1 MALLRIANLK
11 KSYNITKTQKQEVLK
26 GIDIEFKSG
35 DLVALLGE
43 SGCGKSTLINILGGL
58 DTDYTGSVIIKG
70 EFIRDFSEKQM
81 DDYRKKR
88 VGLIFQNYNLIPH
101 MTIKE
106 NVEIAMSMSDIDG
119 KTKHERAMD
128 LLKLV
133 GLGDYAGKYPNQL
146 SGGQK
151 QRVAIAR
158 ALANNPTI
166 ILADEP
172 TGALDS
178 KSADVVL
185 QILKKIAQTGKLV
198 IIVTHSEKVASGC
211 SRIIKMEDGV
221 IADDQVVNK
230 LHIDSKRD
238 KEIVPKSIKT
248 KDLFKLSSRNVKQK
262 KSRSMLV
269 SLGMAIGMAAVLL
282 ILCLSSG
289 LSNYVNKIYGENT
302 QSLQLIASSDET
314 IDDSIISTV
323 ESMVGSSVSSV
334 TQTQTVSN
342 EATYSYTDPDD
353 AETTYSDTLST
364 FSAYYSGVFKPT
376 LIYGEYTDDDDTYYY
391 IVISEA
397 LARAISSGVNFVGCI
412 GETITITTESG
423 SQDFV
428 ISGVFSDEN
437 YSVAAYVSENG
448 LVSALGVSSSDELE
462 INTLIVMATDT
473 TYVSAVKEDLVAL
486 GLTVSQETSDSETV
500 LKYIDL
506 GTTALTAVGAISTV
520 VSAIMIFIVLYI
532 SVSERMKEIGILRAV
547 GARRSDIRKM
557 FMFEA
562 GMLGFVGGCLA
573 VAFCFVISLITNLI
587 CASSL
592 GMGLISYNVVYYLLG
607 ILVSVII
614 SVLAGIA
621 PAIRASDLD
630 PVESLRAE

>member
-1 MALLRIANLK
+1 MALLRVANLK

-58 DTDYTGSVIIKG
+58 DTDYTGSVVIKG

-106 NVEIAMSMSDIDG
+106 NIEIAMTMSDISA
-119 KTKHERAMD
+119 KTRQSRAYD
-128 LLKLV
+128 LLKLI
-133 GLGDYAGKYPNQL
+133 GLADYANKMPNQL

-178 KSADVVL
+178 KSAEVIL
-185 QILKKIAQTGKLV
+185 QILKKIAESGKLV
-198 IIVTHSEKVASGC
+198 IIVTHSEKVANAC
-211 SRIIKMEDGV
+211 SRIVKMEDGV
-221 IADDQVVNK
+221 IVDDMVANK
-230 LHIDSKRD
+230 IHIDSKRD

-248 KDLFKLSSRNVKQK
+248 KDICKLSFCNVKQK
-262 KSRSMLV
+262 KSRSLLV
-269 SLGMAIGMAAVLL
+269 SIGMAIGMAAVLL

-289 LSNYVNKIYGENT
+289 LSRYVNKVYAENM
-302 QSLQLIASSDET
+302 QSLQLVVTESKSTTFDSNYIEIIKQMSGIDNVIETHTSS
-314 IDDSIISTV
+314 
-323 ESMVGSSVSSV
+323 
-334 TQTQTVSN
+334 N
-342 EATYSYTDPDD
+342 ATYSFTMENDD
-353 AETTYSDTLST
+353 AITGNINSLATY
-364 FSAYYSGVFKPT
+364 FIGYYQPK
-376 LIYGEYTDDDDTYYY
+376 LLYGEYKEDGDTKY
-391 IVISEA
+391 IIINETF
-397 LARAISSGVNFVGCI
+397 ARNLS
-412 GETITITTESG
+412 ESG
-423 SQDFV
+423 SLIECVGAEISILDETEIAFI
-428 ISGVFSDEN
+428 ISGIYSDSNNKKMAYISEGGMN
-437 YSVAAYVSENG
+437 AVMNTASV
-448 LVSALGVSSSDELE
+448 E
-462 INTLIVMATDT
+462 INTLIVTAKDT
-473 TYVSAVKEDLVAL
+473 TYVSALKTDIEAL
-486 GLTVSQETSDSETV
+486 GFSILQDDNSSDTV

-506 GTTALTAVGAISTV
+506 GTTALSAVGAISMV

-532 SVSERMKEIGILRAV
+532 SVSERMKEIGILRAI
-547 GARRSDIRKM
+547 GARRKDIKKM

-562 GMLGFVGGCLA
+562 GLLGLIGGIFA
-573 VAFCFVISLITNLI
+573 VVFCFVISLITNVVCL
-587 CASSL
+587 STL
-592 GMGLISYNVVYYLLG
+592 GYSLISYNVVYYLIG
-607 ILVSVII
+607 ILSSVII
-614 SVLAGIA
+614 STLAGIA

-630 PVESLRAE
+630 PVDSLRAE